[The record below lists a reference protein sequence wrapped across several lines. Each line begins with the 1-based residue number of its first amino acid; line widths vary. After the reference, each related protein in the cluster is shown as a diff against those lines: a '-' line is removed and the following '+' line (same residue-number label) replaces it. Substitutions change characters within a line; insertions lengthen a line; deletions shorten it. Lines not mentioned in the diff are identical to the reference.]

1 MAGLVKGS
9 VDSHGTVYE
18 TWKPGHF
25 SEPDSIRNCFFEQL
39 HRGVSIPENIT
50 VYGES
55 KMSDKDFVVIGG
67 SSGIGLEITRRLT
80 ESNRRVTMVSRSTL
94 TVNELKEVSHLSL
107 DVTRDDIDPASVPER
122 IQGLVYCPGSILLRP
137 FHRLKPD
144 DFLADFQINLLGAVK
159 SIQACLPGLKKA
171 DSPASIVMFS
181 TVAVETGMPFHASI
195 ASAKGAI
202 EGLTRSLAAELAPTI
217 RVNAIAPSL
226 TDTNLTKALLS
237 DDGKRSAAA
246 ERHPLKRF
254 GNTRDIAAAAIFLL
268 ENSASWITGQV
279 IAVDG
284 GMGSVR
290 TFK

>member
-1 MAGLVKGS
+1 
-9 VDSHGTVYE
+9 
-18 TWKPGHF
+18 
-25 SEPDSIRNCFFEQL
+25 
-39 HRGVSIPENIT
+39 
-50 VYGES
+50 
-55 KMSDKDFVVIGG
+55 
-67 SSGIGLEITRRLT
+67 
-80 ESNRRVTMVSRSTL
+80 
-94 TVNELKEVSHLSL
+94 
-107 DVTRDDIDPASVPER
+107 
-122 IQGLVYCPGSILLRP
+122 
-137 FHRLKPD
+137 
-144 DFLADFQINLLGAVK
+144 LADFQINLLGAVK

-202 EGLTRSLAAELAPTI
+202 EGLTRALAAELAPTI

-226 TDTNLTKALLS
+226 TDTNLAKALLS

-254 GNTRDIAAAAIFLL
+254 GRTKDIAAAAIFLL

-284 GMGSVR
+284 GMGAVR
-290 TFK
+290 IFK